1 MNFIALDVETAN
13 PDMAS
18 ICAVGLVRFEN
29 GLPVS
34 DTHFL
39 VDPEDYFDPMNV
51 AIHGITAE
59 KVTGSPKMGELL
71 PVISRALTKNVVI
84 HHHHFD
90 RTAFQRAAIKH
101 SHPPL
106 DCQWLDTVM
115 VARRSWPEF
124 AGSGG
129 YGLRSLARAFGI
141 QFRHHDAR
149 EDARASGIIMM
160 RAIAD
165 SGIDLDK
172 WTKRVR
178 LPISGIPHSVTYR
191 AGQTKAGIADGPLAG
206 EVLVMTGT
214 LSMLKSEMAILAANA
229 GYAVAP
235 SVTKFTTLLV
245 VGDQDAR
252 RVGSS
257 GKSAKHMKAEKM
269 IAEGHPIRIMR
280 ESDFLVLLATAAV

>member
-18 ICAVGLVRFEN
+18 ICAVGLVRFEG

-34 DTHFL
+34 DAHFL
-39 VDPEDYFDPMNV
+39 IDPEDYFDPMNV

-59 KVTGSPKMGELL
+59 DVAGSPKMSDLL
-71 PVISRALTKNVVI
+71 PVISRALTKNIVI

-101 SHPPL
+101 NHPPL
-106 DCQWLDTVM
+106 DCHWLDTVM
-115 VARRSWPEF
+115 VARRSWSEF

-129 YGLRSLARAFGI
+129 GYGLRNLATAFGI

-149 EDARASGIIMM
+149 EDARAAGIIMA

-165 SGIDLDK
+165 SGIDLEG
-172 WTKRVR
+172 WTNRVR
-178 LPISGIPHSVTYR
+178 LPIGGVPHSVSYR
-191 AGQTKAGIADGPLAG
+191 EGQTKAGVSDGPLAG
-206 EVLVMTGT
+206 EVLVMTGN
-214 LSMLKSEMAILAANA
+214 LSMLKSEMAVLAATA

-235 SVTKFTTLLV
+235 SVTKVTTLLV

-257 GKSAKHMKAEKM
+257 GKSVKHMKAEKM
-269 IAEGHPIRIMR
+269 ITEGHPIRIMR
-280 ESDFLVLLATAAV
+280 ESDFLAMLSTIA